1 MGILVF
7 ALFAA
12 GVGYYVYRS
21 YAGMGKKGRS
31 RQLGLPDGEYVE
43 HEWPAELNVAISTAA
58 RVGSAAAA
66 LVAGAL
72 VGGVGIG
79 TVRAPG
85 VSFVITT
92 RRRLLLRVEE
102 TEGKM

>member
-12 GVGYYVYRS
+12 GVGFYIYRS
-21 YAGMGKKGRS
+21 YASMGKGARS
-31 RQLGLPDGEYVE
+31 RQLGLPAGELVE

-72 VGGVGIG
+72 VAA
-79 TVRAPG
+79 RSPG
-85 VSFVITT
+85 VLNIYALPGT
-92 RRRLLLRVEE
+92 RS
-102 TEGKM
+102 